1 MSRPTLARRN
11 LPELSALLR
20 SRRTVLPNGLGGPR
34 LECLRTTMRSQP
46 LAQPEKRKVKTTQ
59 GLIRPSFSFS
69 SSSLLDGFFQFA
81 GLFHFFRF

>member
-1 MSRPTLARRN
+1 
-11 LPELSALLR
+11 
-20 SRRTVLPNGLGGPR
+20 
-34 LECLRTTMRSQP
+34 MRSQP